1 MIKFI
6 LEYVRVLVMEN
17 NSNVENTEAVANTTN
32 KPVNTEK
39 KNTNKKELI
48 INLVLIFFMLLIF
61 LAVVIPLIRD
71 TFKTTARDT
80 FIANLQKIVRSAD
93 EKYDASSRDEIIFN
107 NATGD
112 SAEATLCNDELGAD
126 ISDDKLLYSIVIDY
140 KGRVK
145 HFAATNGSY
154 EYLYDMD
161 EDEINYL
168 TFDMIGQNS
177 IRMITEENQH
187 LTRVSLEKCSY

>member
-1 MIKFI
+1 MINDKI
-6 LEYVRVLVMEN
+6 YIEYVRVLVME
-17 NSNVENTEAVANTTN
+17 EKPNTEAVANTE
-32 KPVNTEK
+32 KKEVVTEK
-39 KNTNKKELI
+39 TKKSKKDLI

-61 LAVVIPLIRD
+61 IAIVIPLIKD
-71 TFKTTARDT
+71 TFTATSRDT
-80 FIANLQKIVRSAD
+80 FIANLQEIVRTAG

-112 SAEATLCNDELGAD
+112 SADATLCNDGLGAD

-140 KGRVK
+140 KGRIK

-161 EDEINYL
+161 EDSINYL

>member
-1 MIKFI
+1 MINDKI
-6 LEYVRVLVMEN
+6 YIEYVRVLVME
-17 NSNVENTEAVANTTN
+17 EKPNTEAVANTE
-32 KPVNTEK
+32 KKEVVTEK
-39 KNTNKKELI
+39 TKKSKKDLI
-48 INLVLIFFMLLIF
+48 INLVLIFFMLMIF
-61 LAVVIPLIRD
+61 IAIVIPLVRD
-71 TFKTTARDT
+71 TFTTTSRDT
-80 FIANLQKIVRSAD
+80 FIANLQEIVRTAG

-126 ISDDKLLYSIVIDY
+126 ISDDKLLYSIIIDY

-145 HFAATNGSY
+145 HFAATNGLY

-161 EDEINYL
+161 EDSINYL

>member
-1 MIKFI
+1 MINDKI
-6 LEYVRVLVMEN
+6 YIEYVRVLVMEEKL
-17 NSNVENTEAVANTTN
+17 NVEAVANTE
-32 KPVNTEK
+32 KKEVVTEK
-39 KNTNKKELI
+39 TKKSKKDLI
-48 INLVLIFFMLLIF
+48 INLVLIFFMLMIF
-61 LAVVIPLIRD
+61 IAIVIPLVRD
-71 TFKTTARDT
+71 TFTTTSRDT
-80 FIANLQKIVRSAD
+80 FIANLQEIVRTAG

-126 ISDDKLLYSIVIDY
+126 ISDDKLLYSIIIDY

-161 EDEINYL
+161 EDSINYL

>member
-1 MIKFI
+1 MINDKI
-6 LEYVRVLVMEN
+6 YIEYVRVLVMEEKP
-17 NSNVENTEAVANTTN
+17 NVEAVANTE
-32 KPVNTEK
+32 NTK
-39 KNTNKKELI
+39 KNKKDLV
-48 INLVLIFFMLLIF
+48 INLVSIFIMIVIF
-61 LAVVIPLIRD
+61 LAIVIPLVKD
-71 TFKTTARDT
+71 TFATTAKDT
-80 FIANLQKIVRSAD
+80 FVANLQEIVRTAG

-112 SAEATLCNDELGAD
+112 SADATLCNDGLDAD
-126 ISDDKLLYSIVIDY
+126 ISDEKLLYSIVIDY
-140 KGRVK
+140 KGRIK

-161 EDEINYL
+161 EDSINYL

-177 IRMITEENQH
+177 IRMITEENKN

>member
-1 MIKFI
+1 
-6 LEYVRVLVMEN
+6 MEEKP
-17 NSNVENTEAVANTTN
+17 NVEAVANTE
-32 KPVNTEK
+32 KKEVVTEK
-39 KNTNKKELI
+39 TKKSKKDLI
-48 INLVLIFFMLLIF
+48 INLVLIFFMLMIF
-61 LAVVIPLIRD
+61 IAIVIPLV
-71 TFKTTARDT
+71 RDT
-80 FIANLQKIVRSAD
+80 FIANLQEIVRTAG

-126 ISDDKLLYSIVIDY
+126 ISDDKLLYSIIIDY

-161 EDEINYL
+161 EDSINYL

-177 IRMITEENQH
+177 IRMITEENKH

>member
-1 MIKFI
+1 MINDKI
-6 LEYVRVLVMEN
+6 YIEYVRVLVME
-17 NSNVENTEAVANTTN
+17 EKPNTEAVANTE
-32 KPVNTEK
+32 KKEVVTEK
-39 KNTNKKELI
+39 TKKNKKDLI

-61 LAVVIPLIRD
+61 IAIVIPLVRD
-71 TFKTTARDT
+71 TFDATSRDT
-80 FIANLQKIVRSAD
+80 FIANLQEIVRTAG

-112 SAEATLCNDELGAD
+112 SADATLCNDGLGAD
-126 ISDDKLLYSIVIDY
+126 ISDDKLLYSIIIDY
-140 KGRVK
+140 KGRIK

-161 EDEINYL
+161 EDSINYL

-177 IRMITEENQH
+177 IRMITEENKH

>member
-1 MIKFI
+1 
-6 LEYVRVLVMEN
+6 ME
-17 NSNVENTEAVANTTN
+17 EKPNTEAVANTE
-32 KPVNTEK
+32 KKEVVTEK
-39 KNTNKKELI
+39 TKKNKKDLI

-61 LAVVIPLIRD
+61 IAIVIPLVRD
-71 TFKTTARDT
+71 TFDATSRDT
-80 FIANLQKIVRSAD
+80 FIANLQEIVRTAG

-112 SAEATLCNDELGAD
+112 SADATLCNDGLGAD
-126 ISDDKLLYSIVIDY
+126 ISDDKLLYSIIIDY
-140 KGRVK
+140 KGRIK

-161 EDEINYL
+161 EDSINYL

-177 IRMITEENQH
+177 IRMITEENKH

>member
-1 MIKFI
+1 
-6 LEYVRVLVMEN
+6 MEN
-17 NSNVENTEAVANTTN
+17 NSNIENTEAVANTTN

-61 LAVVIPLIRD
+61 LAVVVPLVRD

-80 FIANLQKIVRSAD
+80 FIANLQEIVRTAG

-112 SAEATLCNDELGAD
+112 SADAILCNDGLGAD

-140 KGRVK
+140 KGRIK

-161 EDEINYL
+161 EDSINYL

>member
-1 MIKFI
+1 MINDKI
-6 LEYVRVLVMEN
+6 YIEYVRVLVMEEKP
-17 NSNVENTEAVANTTN
+17 NVEAVANTE
-32 KPVNTEK
+32 KKEVVTEK
-39 KNTNKKELI
+39 TKKSKKDLI
-48 INLVLIFFMLLIF
+48 INLVLIFFMLMIF
-61 LAVVIPLIRD
+61 IAIVIPLVRD
-71 TFKTTARDT
+71 TFDVTSRDT
-80 FIANLQKIVRSAD
+80 FIANLQEIVRTAG

-126 ISDDKLLYSIVIDY
+126 ISDDKLLYSIIIDY

-161 EDEINYL
+161 EDSINYL

>member
-1 MIKFI
+1 MINDKI
-6 LEYVRVLVMEN
+6 YIEYVRVLVME
-17 NSNVENTEAVANTTN
+17 EKPNTEAVANTE
-32 KPVNTEK
+32 KKEVVTEK
-39 KNTNKKELI
+39 TKKSKKDLI
-48 INLVLIFFMLLIF
+48 INLVLIFFMLMIF
-61 LAVVIPLIRD
+61 IAIVIPLIKD
-71 TFKTTARDT
+71 TFTATSRDT
-80 FIANLQKIVRSAD
+80 FIANLQEIVRTAG

-112 SAEATLCNDELGAD
+112 SAEATLCNDGLGAD
-126 ISDDKLLYSIVIDY
+126 ISDDKLLYSIIIDY

-161 EDEINYL
+161 EDSINYL

>member
-1 MIKFI
+1 MINDKI
-6 LEYVRVLVMEN
+6 YIEYVRVLVMEEKP
-17 NSNVENTEAVANTTN
+17 NVGAVANTE
-32 KPVNTEK
+32 KKEVVTEK
-39 KNTNKKELI
+39 TKKSKKDLI
-48 INLVLIFFMLLIF
+48 INLVLIFFMLMIF
-61 LAVVIPLIRD
+61 IAIVIPLVRD
-71 TFKTTARDT
+71 TFTTTSRDT
-80 FIANLQKIVRSAD
+80 FIANLQEIVRTAG

-126 ISDDKLLYSIVIDY
+126 ISDDKLLYSIIIDY

-145 HFAATNGSY
+145 HFAATNGLY

-161 EDEINYL
+161 EDSINYL

>member
-1 MIKFI
+1 
-6 LEYVRVLVMEN
+6 ME
-17 NSNVENTEAVANTTN
+17 EKPNTEAVANTE
-32 KPVNTEK
+32 KKEVVTEK
-39 KNTNKKELI
+39 TKKSKKDLI
-48 INLVLIFFMLLIF
+48 INLVLIFFMLMIF
-61 LAVVIPLIRD
+61 IAVVIPLVRD
-71 TFKTTARDT
+71 TFTTTSRDT
-80 FIANLQKIVRSAD
+80 FIANLQEIVRTAG

-126 ISDDKLLYSIVIDY
+126 ISDDKLLYSIIIDY

-145 HFAATNGSY
+145 HFAATNGLY

-161 EDEINYL
+161 EDSINYL

>member
-1 MIKFI
+1 MINDKI
-6 LEYVRVLVMEN
+6 YIEYVRVLVMEEKP
-17 NSNVENTEAVANTTN
+17 NVEAVANTE
-32 KPVNTEK
+32 KKEVVTEK
-39 KNTNKKELI
+39 TKKNKKDLI
-48 INLVLIFFMLLIF
+48 INLVLIFFMLMIF
-61 LAVVIPLIRD
+61 IAIVIPLIKD
-71 TFKTTARDT
+71 TFTATSRAT
-80 FIANLQKIVRSAD
+80 FIANLQEIVRTAG
-93 EKYDASSRDEIIFN
+93 EKYDPSSRDEIIFN

-112 SAEATLCNDELGAD
+112 SADAMLCNDGLGAD

-140 KGRVK
+140 KGRIK

-161 EDEINYL
+161 EDSINYL